1 MPEGSLV
8 QSGRAFEPG
17 EIEEICTTVEMFPG
31 LSRREL
37 ASTLCEHLE
46 WTTASGGLKVTACLG
61 LLEKLEAQ
69 GRIRVQATRAY
80 RLSARAEPQHSETT
94 APPSQR
100 LEGRLSDFGEVRL
113 ELVSGRQQTELWNEY
128 VDRYHYL
135 GYRKPFGCPLRYLVV
150 AEPEPVGCV
159 LVAGAAK
166 AVGRRD
172 RWIGWSDAERIK
184 HLPWVV
190 NNTRFLIFPWVRIR
204 HLASHV
210 LGQFQRR
217 VRADF
222 LERWGYRPVL
232 LETFVDPQRFQ
243 GTCYRAA
250 GWIELGETTGCGLA
264 RPGRTYTTTP
274 KRIFVRPLVADL
286 RQRLC
291 TGPPEPEERR

>member
-1 MPEGSLV
+1 MPRGDLV
-8 QSGRAFEPG
+8 QSGRTFTPE
-17 EIEEICTTVEMFPG
+17 EIEEICTTVEMLPG

-46 WTTASGGLKVTACLG
+46 WTTVSGGLKETACLG

-69 GRIRVQATRAY
+69 GKIRAPATREY
-80 RLSARAEPQHSETT
+80 RLSARAKPHHSEKTD
-94 APPSQR
+94 PPAQR
-100 LEGRLSDFGEVRL
+100 LEGRLSDLGEVRL
-113 ELVSGRQQTELWNEY
+113 DLIRGRQPTESWHEY
-128 VDRYHYL
+128 VERYHYL
-135 GYRKPFGCPLRYLVV
+135 GYRKPFGCPLRYFLV
-150 AEPEPVGCV
+150 AEAGLLGCV

-166 AVGRRD
+166 AVGKRD
-172 RWIGWSDAERIK
+172 RWIGWSDGARMK

-210 LGQFQRR
+210 LGQLQRR
-217 VRADF
+217 IQADF
-222 LERWGYRPVL
+222 FQRWGYGPVL

-250 GWIELGETTGCGLA
+250 GWIELGETTGSGLVRA
-264 RPGRTYTTTP
+264 GRTYTTTP
-274 KRIFVRPLVADL
+274 KRIFVRPLVADF

-291 TGPPEPEERR
+291 TGPPVQEAQ

>member
-1 MPEGSLV
+1 MSKDDLV
-8 QSGRAFEPG
+8 QSGRTFAPG
-17 EIEEICTTVEMFPG
+17 EIEEICTTVGMLPG

-46 WTTASGGLKVTACLG
+46 WRTASGGLKETACLG

-80 RLSARAEPQHSETT
+80 RLSVRAEPRHSERTD
-94 APPSQR
+94 PPPQR
-100 LEGRLSDFGEVRL
+100 LEGRLSDLGEVRL
-113 ELVSGRQQTELWNEY
+113 ELICGRQRTELCNEY
-128 VDRYHYL
+128 VERYHYL

-150 AEPEPVGCV
+150 AEAGLLGCV

-166 AVGRRD
+166 AVGKRD
-172 RWIGWSDAERIK
+172 RWIGWSDAARMK

-210 LGQFQRR
+210 LGQLQRR
-217 VRADF
+217 IRADF
-222 LERWGYRPVL
+222 LKRWGYGPVL

-250 GWIELGETTGCGLA
+250 GWIELGETTGCGLVRA
-264 RPGRTYTTTP
+264 GRTYTTTP
-274 KRIFVRPLVADL
+274 KRIFVRPLVADF

-291 TGPPEPEERR
+291 TGPPVQEAQR